1 METQLNTLQ
10 DTSPS
15 YVLGHSEKELQRLMD
30 QSLVYE
36 ELTEQWLR
44 KAGVKSG
51 MRVLDLGSGA
61 GDVAFLAARL
71 VGPSGSVLG
80 IDRSAE
86 AIQRA
91 RRRAVA
97 MNIENVEFIQ
107 SGIPDISL
115 NESAE
120 AIIGRLVLMYLPD
133 PAAELRRLAEYVVP
147 GGIFVFQ
154 EFDFTRTP
162 TSYPRSLLLDQFTFW
177 VLETL
182 RRSGA
187 DTDMGLKLR
196 QVFLRAGLPAPQM
209 SLGTR
214 VEGCDDPRIFEFL
227 VQTLRSL
234 MPMAEKFGV
243 ATAEEVDIDTLA
255 ERLRKDIPEDGVI
268 ALPNMVGARAVK

>member
-86 AIQRA
+86 AIQLA

-97 MNIENVEFIQ
+97 MNIENVEFIE

-115 NESAE
+115 NEPAD

-162 TSYPRSLLLDQFTFW
+162 TSYPRSLVLDQFTFW

-268 ALPNMVGARAVK
+268 ALPNMVGAWAVK